1 MAKARRIRLNARL
14 TDVSTPLFLIGPDRE
29 VLFFNRGCE
38 QLTGWTADE
47 ILGRRCDYAGASDRL
62 EPECLTG
69 SLCPP
74 PDIFAGQSA
83 AVPIFL
89 KPKTGGSLARLL
101 QFFPLLSD
109 EGTEVD
115 CVLGLITGIEPPH
128 ALPARPS
135 QQLHAELAS
144 LRATLRGRYG
154 QDSVIANSPAMHRVM
169 RQIAAVR
176 DDSASI
182 LFTGENGTGKEH
194 IARLIH
200 YTGPL
205 SRNAFVPLDCRRIE
219 PIDLKLTL
227 RRLLRDQ
234 DTNSEPSPQP
244 MRHPGTIFLSSLESI
259 PRDVQELIVEAD
271 QKSELGDVRLMA
283 STTKNVEELRTTD
296 VLRDDFYYLIS
307 PFQIELPP
315 LRQRPAELITIA
327 QAFLEERNRSASKQL
342 GGFTEAVLDRF
353 RSYNWPGNLRE
364 MALVVAEA
372 AEAAD
377 GPFVE
382 EADLPF
388 RFRTG
393 YDAQTVGPPIEL
405 QPSPLEPYLE
415 KVEREQIELA
425 LQQAKFNKK
434 KAADL
439 LGITRPKLYRRMEI
453 LGIADGD
460 AS

>member
-14 TDVSTPLFLIGPDRE
+14 TDVATPLFLIGPDRE

-47 ILGRRCDYAGASDRL
+47 ILGLRCDYASSSDPL
-62 EPECLTG
+62 EPESLTG

-74 PDIFAGQSA
+74 PETFAGQSA
-83 AVPIFL
+83 AVPVFL
-89 KPKTGGSLARLL
+89 KPKSGGSLARML
-101 QFFPLLSD
+101 QFFPLLAD
-109 EGTEVD
+109 GTDVD
-115 CVLGLITGIEPPH
+115 SVLGLITAIESPH

-144 LRATLRGRYG
+144 LRTALRGRYG

-169 RQIAAVR
+169 RQVAAVR
-176 DDSASI
+176 DDSAAI

-200 YTGPL
+200 YTGRL

-219 PIDLKLTL
+219 PIDLKLSL
-227 RRLLRDQ
+227 RRVLRDQ
-234 DTNSEPSPQP
+234 DAQSQPSPQP

-271 QKSELGDVRLMA
+271 EKSQLDDVRLMA
-283 STTKNVEELRTTD
+283 STTENVEQLRAD
-296 VLRDDFYYLIS
+296 GVLRDDFYYLIS
-307 PFQIELPP
+307 PFGIELPP
-315 LRQRPAELITIA
+315 LRQRSAELVTIA

-342 GGFTEAVLDRF
+342 GGFTDDVLDRF

-377 GPFVE
+377 GPLVE

-393 YDAQTVGPPIEL
+393 YDAQTVGPPIEP
-405 QPSPLEPYLE
+405 QRSPLEPYLE

-453 LGIADGD
+453 LGIADGG